1 MRKILFLLLCALSAQ
16 AQFNSKP
23 YNQFSIESGVG
34 YSMPMSG
41 VSVNDEGSLG
51 SLGHFNAG
59 VRYMFNQDIGT
70 KLTLQYDAFRSGDF
84 GSNHFRFNVEAY
96 YNVGNLFDLTF
107 KTYEA
112 VALYLHAG
120 VGLGFVNSIVDDNEA
135 FLGSVPNGTE
145 KQGQAIIGLSPRF
158 RISEKVSIF
167 TDFSYFAIFKQHIYY
182 NGLRYVPDA
191 PGGFKDGQGASHMT
205 FSFGLVYNLGK
216 RRYHADW
223 Y

>member
-1 MRKILFLLLCALSAQ
+1 MRKVLFLLLCVVSAQ
-16 AQFNSKP
+16 AQFNTKP

-59 VRYMFNQDIGT
+59 VRYMFNQDFGT
-70 KLTLQYDAFRSGDF
+70 KFTLQYDAFRDGDF
-84 GSNHFRFNVEAY
+84 GSNHTRFNLEAY

-112 VALYLHAG
+112 VALYMHAG
-120 VGLGFVNSIVDDNEA
+120 VGLGLIRSVNDPNSFDYP
-135 FLGSVPNGTE
+135 GSGNDR
-145 KQGQAIIGLSPRF
+145 QGQVIIGLSPRF
-158 RISEKVSIF
+158 RITEKVSLF
-167 TDFSYFAIFKQHIYY
+167 ADFSYFTIFKQHVYY
-182 NGLRYVPDA
+182 NGQRFTPDS
-191 PGGFKDGQGASHMT
+191 PSDFEPGQGASHMT

>member
-70 KLTLQYDAFRSGDF
+70 KLTLQYDAFREGEF
-84 GSNHFRFNVEAY
+84 GSNHIRFNIEGY

-107 KTYEA
+107 KTYET

-120 VGLGFVNSIVDDNEA
+120 VGLGLVSSINEPDTP
-135 FLGSVPNGTE
+135 GYVSGTE
-145 KQGQAIIGLSPRF
+145 RQGQVIIGLSPRF
-158 RISEKVSIF
+158 RISEKISIF

-182 NGLRYVPDA
+182 NGQSLSLDTA
-191 PGGFKDGQGASHMT
+191 TDFKPGQGASHMT
-205 FSFGLVYNLGK
+205 FSFGLAYNLGK

>member
-1 MRKILFLLLCALSAQ
+1 MKKILFLLLLSCVTISQ

-41 VSVNDEGSLG
+41 VSVDDEGSLG

-59 VRYMFNQDIGT
+59 LRYMFNQDFGT
-70 KLTLQYDAFRSGDF
+70 KFTLQYDAFRDGDA
-84 GSNHFRFNVEAY
+84 GSNHFRFNLEAY

-107 KTYEA
+107 KTYET
-112 VALYLHAG
+112 VALYIHAG
-120 VGLGFVNSIVDDNEA
+120 VGLGFVSSVVDSNFA
-135 FLGSVPNGTE
+135 PSGTE
-145 KQGQAIIGLSPRF
+145 KQGQAIIGISPRF

-167 TDFSYFAIFKQHIYY
+167 TDISYFSIFKQHIYY
-182 NGLRYVPDA
+182 NGLSNYDVENPSD
-191 PGGFKDGQGASHMT
+191 FKAGLGASHIT
-205 FSFGLVYNLGK
+205 FSFGLVYNLGN